1 MSLSR
6 RQFLKRT
13 SLLTAGSFLGP
24 SLFRNPWLQKALADT
39 IGDRYFISVFL
50 DGGNDGLNTIT
61 PLANGSTL
69 ALRTAYH
76 AARSNL
82 RLPDSGAGAL
92 LAPTLSCED
101 PITGTPLGFHPGLVG
116 LKNLYDLGKVALIQ
130 GCGYPD
136 YNLSHDTSRRIWEA
150 ANPLGASVNGGWIGR
165 YLAANYGGTDIP
177 AVNVRDDVAGDFQ
190 QTATSVL
197 AVRRLANFS
206 FPFDDY
212 DSADNVAKK
221 TALQNLF
228 AMASGGD
235 QPTLA
240 YIGNSGTATQ
250 TATEAYPA
258 LVGHYNTRSG
268 GWSGQYAGLNTS
280 FARDMREVARVIYGV
295 ATGQPNIHARFF
307 EVRNGGYDTH
317 SDQGA
322 GNVGGQH
329 YDLHRTVGDAI
340 ELFYNDL
347 VDMGV
352 ANKVCLMVWSEFGR
366 RIPQNANGTD
376 HGSQAPA
383 FVIGGAVN
391 GGVYGSHPN
400 IQDAA
405 LDGNGNTVYWQG
417 GANPDGWTRS
427 TDLRDVYGT
436 LLNKWLGMPDPLT
449 VLPADAGNPSYYWT
463 APNFNLGFL
472 T

>member
-13 SLLTAGSFLGP
+13 GLFTAGSFLGP
-24 SLFRNPWLQKALADT
+24 SLFRNPLLQKALADT
-39 IGDRYFISVFL
+39 IGDRYFVSVFL

-61 PLANGSTL
+61 PLTNGTTL
-69 ALRTAYH
+69 ALRSAYH

-82 RLPDSGAGAL
+82 RLPESGGGAL
-92 LAPTLSCED
+92 LSPALSCQD
-101 PITGTPLGFHPGLVG
+101 PGTGTPLGFHPGLVG
-116 LKNLYDLGKVALIQ
+116 LKNLYDLGRVAIIQ

-150 ANPLGASVNGGWIGR
+150 ANPLGAGLSGGWIGR

-197 AVRRLANFS
+197 AVRRLNDFS
-206 FPFDDY
+206 FPYDDY
-212 DSADNVAKK
+212 DSGDDAAKK
-221 TALQNLF
+221 LAFQNLC
-228 AMASGGD
+228 ALASGSD
-235 QPTLA
+235 QPALS

-258 LVGHYNTRSG
+258 LVGHYNSRGG
-268 GWSGQYAGLNTS
+268 GWSGQYNALNSS

-295 ATGQPNIHARFF
+295 ATSRPNVHARFF

-322 GNVGGQH
+322 GNPGGQH
-329 YDLHRTVGDAI
+329 YDLHRRVGDAI

-347 VDMGV
+347 TDMGV
-352 ANKVCLMVWSEFGR
+352 AHKVCLMVWSEFGR

-391 GGVYGSHPN
+391 GGVYGNHPN
-400 IQDAA
+400 INEPA

-436 LLNKWLGMPDPLT
+436 LLNKWLGMTNPLD
-449 VLPADAGNPSYYWT
+449 VLPADTGNPNYYWT
-463 APNFNLGFL
+463 SPNFGLGFL